1 MIFLLLLHQFY
12 RKMRKQSLSNGIDW
26 LSVFIYIALVAMGWM
41 NIYSSSLSSS
51 NVDASLLDIS
61 QIYGK
66 QLMFIILTIPII
78 FIVLFTDARF
88 YEKFSGVIFVVS
100 LLSLVGL
107 FAFGK
112 TIAGQRCW
120 YGIGGFTL
128 QPSEFAKAAT
138 SLALAKY
145 LGDVQVNLYH
155 VNHQI
160 KALAIMFLPVLLILP
175 QPDPGSALIYSI
187 FIMVLYREGLPGWY
201 LVVAGLAIFFFVL
214 ALEIPVVY
222 IVIAVFIGLGIV
234 YYFSKKNSR
243 NLVFSLIILGL
254 ISGYTYSVN
263 YVFNNVFKQHHRD
276 RFNILLGKSVDL
288 KGIGYNT
295 HQSEIAVGSGGWLG
309 KGYLSGTQTKG
320 GFVPEQHTDYIFT
333 TVGEEWG
340 FIGCIVVLGL
350 FIGLILRILYLA
362 ERQKTKFSRVYGYCV
377 AGILFI
383 HTFVNVA
390 MVLGVFPTIGV
401 PLPFF
406 SYGGSGLW
414 GFTILLFIF
423 LKMDA
428 NKVNEW

>member
-1 MIFLLLLHQFY
+1 M
-12 RKMRKQSLSNGIDW
+12 KNQSVKNNIDW
-26 LSVFIYIALVAMGWM
+26 ISVFIYISLVILGWL
-41 NIYSSSLSSS
+41 NIYSSSLLSTEGTY
-51 NVDASLLDIS
+51 
-61 QIYGK
+61 QK
-66 QLMFIILTIPII
+66 QLIFIGCTIPLI
-78 FIVLFTDARF
+78 FVVLFVDGKF
-88 YEKFSGVIFVVS
+88 YEKYASIIFGVS
-100 LLSLVGL
+100 LLSLAGL
-107 FAFGK
+107 FLFGK

-120 YGIGGFTL
+120 YAIGSFTL

-145 LGDVQVNLYH
+145 LSDSQINLKDVNR
-155 VNHQI
+155 QI
-160 KALAIMFLPVLLILP
+160 QALAIVFLPVILILP

-187 FIMVLYREGLPGWY
+187 FIIVLYREGLPSWY
-201 LVVAGLAIFFFVL
+201 VLTGFITILLFVL
-214 ALEIPVVY
+214 TLVLEPWVVILLAALVLAVIHFKGRVVDRNLLMSG
-222 IVIAVFIGLGIV
+222 ILLVIASAF
-234 YYFSKKNSR
+234 
-243 NLVFSLIILGL
+243 VFS
-254 ISGYTYSVN
+254 VD
-263 YVFNNVFKQHHRD
+263 YVFDHVFKQHHRD
-276 RFNILLGKSVDL
+276 RFNILLGKTVDM

-295 HQSEIAVGSGGWLG
+295 NQSEIAIGSGGWIG
-309 KGYLSGTQTKG
+309 KGFLQGTQTKG

-340 FIGCIVVLGL
+340 FVGSFVVIALFVGL
-350 FIGLILRILYLA
+350 FLRVIYLA

-383 HTFVNVA
+383 HFFVNIA
-390 MVLGVFPTIGV
+390 MVIGIFPTIGV

>member
-1 MIFLLLLHQFY
+1 
-12 RKMRKQSLSNGIDW
+12 MRNQSVKNNIDW
-26 LSVFIYIALVAMGWM
+26 ISVFIYMALVTLGWL
-41 NIYSSSLSSS
+41 NIYSSSLLST
-51 NVDASLLDIS
+51 DGT
-61 QIYGK
+61 YEK
-66 QLMFIILTIPII
+66 QLIFIACTIPLI
-78 FIVLFTDARF
+78 FVVLFVDGKF
-88 YEKFSGVIFVVS
+88 YEKYASIIFGVS
-100 LLSLVGL
+100 LLSLAGL
-107 FAFGK
+107 FLFGK

-120 YGIGGFTL
+120 YAIGSFTI

-145 LGDVQVNLYH
+145 LSDSQINLKET
-155 VNHQI
+155 NRQI
-160 KALAIMFLPVLLILP
+160 QALAIVFLPVLLILP

-187 FIMVLYREGLPGWY
+187 FIIVLFREGLPSWY
-201 LVVAGLAIFFFVL
+201 VWTGFITILLFVL
-214 ALEIPVVY
+214 TLVLEPYVVILIALGV
-222 IVIAVFIGLGIV
+222 
-234 YYFSKKNSR
+234 
-243 NLVFSLIILGL
+243 LIIIHFKGRAVDRNVLLSTILLAL
-254 ISGYTYSVN
+254 ISGFVLSVD
-263 YVFNNVFKQHHRD
+263 YVFDNVFKQHHRD
-276 RFNILLGKSVDL
+276 RFNILLGKTVDM

-295 HQSEIAVGSGGWLG
+295 NQSEIAIGSGGWIG
-309 KGYLSGTQTKG
+309 KGFLEGTQTKG

-340 FIGCIVVLGL
+340 FTGSLVVIALFVGL
-350 FIGLILRILYLA
+350 LLRVIYLA

-383 HTFVNVA
+383 HFFVNIA
-390 MVLGVFPTIGV
+390 MVVGVFPTIGV

>member
-1 MIFLLLLHQFY
+1 MKNQSIKNNLDWICVIIYSLLV
-12 RKMRKQSLSNGIDW
+12 I
-26 LSVFIYIALVAMGWM
+26 MGWL
-41 NIYSSSLSSS
+41 NIYSSSLSSME
-51 NVDASLLDIS
+51 DTFE
-61 QIYGK
+61 K
-66 QLMFIILTIPII
+66 QLIFILLTIPLI
-78 FIVLFTDARF
+78 FVILSVDGKF
-88 YEKFSGVIFVVS
+88 YEKYASIIYGIS
-100 LLSLVGL
+100 LLSLAGL

-120 YGIGGFTL
+120 YAFGSFTL

-138 SLALAKY
+138 ALALAKY
-145 LGDVQVNLYH
+145 LSDTQINLKDVNR
-155 VNHQI
+155 QI
-160 KALAIMFLPVLLILP
+160 QALAIVFLPVMLILP

-187 FIMVLYREGLPGWY
+187 FIVVLYREGLPAWY
-201 LVVAGLAIFFFVL
+201 IWTGFLAILLFVL
-214 ALEIPVVY
+214 TLVLQPQYVILLALLV
-222 IVIAVFIGLGIV
+222 IVLVHFKSRLGDRNIV
-234 YYFSKKNSR
+234 LSS
-243 NLVFSLIILGL
+243 ILFVL
-254 ISGYTYSVN
+254 ISGFVLSVN
-263 YVFNNVFKQHHRD
+263 YVFENVFKQHHRD
-276 RFNILLGKSVDL
+276 RFNILLGKAVDM

-295 HQSEIAVGSGGWLG
+295 NQSEIAIGSGGWFG
-309 KGYLSGTQTKG
+309 KGFLEGTQTKG

-340 FIGCIVVLGL
+340 FLGSLFVIALFVGL
-350 FIGLILRILYLA
+350 FLRIIYLS

-383 HTFVNVA
+383 HFFVNIA

-423 LKMDA
+423 IKMDA

>member
-1 MIFLLLLHQFY
+1 
-12 RKMRKQSLSNGIDW
+12 MRNQSVKKNIDW
-26 LSVFIYIALVAMGWM
+26 ISVIIYAILVILGWL
-41 NIYSSSLSSS
+41 NIYSSSLSSTE
-51 NVDASLLDIS
+51 
-61 QIYGK
+61 GTFEK
-66 QLMFIILTIPII
+66 QLIFIACTIPLI
-78 FIVLFTDARF
+78 FIVLFVDGKF
-88 YEKFSGVIFVVS
+88 YEKYASIIFIVS
-100 LLSLVGL
+100 LLSLAGL
-107 FAFGK
+107 FLFGK

-120 YGIGGFTL
+120 YAIGSFTL

-145 LGDVQVNLYH
+145 LSDTQINLKDMNRQVQ
-155 VNHQI
+155 
-160 KALAIMFLPVLLILP
+160 ALAIVFLPVLLILP

-187 FIMVLYREGLPGWY
+187 FIIVLYREGLPAWY
-201 LVVAGLAIFFFVL
+201 VWTGFIAMLLFVLTLILESYVVILIAFIVLAIIHFKGRAVDRNIILSGIILAIISIFVL
-214 ALEIPVVY
+214 
-222 IVIAVFIGLGIV
+222 
-234 YYFSKKNSR
+234 
-243 NLVFSLIILGL
+243 
-254 ISGYTYSVN
+254 SVN
-263 YVFNNVFKQHHRD
+263 YVFENVFKQHHRD

-295 HQSEIAVGSGGWLG
+295 NQSEIAIGSGGWLG
-309 KGYLSGTQTKG
+309 KGFLEGTQTKG

-340 FIGCIVVLGL
+340 FVGSLVVILL
-350 FIGLILRILYLA
+350 FASLLLRVIYLA

-383 HTFVNVA
+383 HFFVNIA
-390 MVLGVFPTIGV
+390 MVVGIFPTIGV

>member
-1 MIFLLLLHQFY
+1 M
-12 RKMRKQSLSNGIDW
+12 KNQSVSSNLDW
-26 LSVFIYIALVAMGWM
+26 ISVIIYIILVIMGWL
-41 NIYSSSLSSS
+41 NIYSSSLSTSAE
-51 NVDASLLDIS
+51 DASLFDFS

-66 QLMFIILTIPII
+66 QMLFIIFTIPLI
-78 FIVLFTDARF
+78 FIVLSVEGKF
-88 YEKFSGVIFVVS
+88 YEKYSSIIFGVALV
-100 LLSLVGL
+100 LLAGL
-107 FAFGK
+107 FIFGK

-120 YGIGGFTL
+120 YSFGGFTL

-138 SLALAKY
+138 ALALAKY
-145 LGDVQVNLYH
+145 LSDVQINLKETRRQ
-155 VNHQI
+155 VQ
-160 KALAIMFLPVLLILP
+160 ALLIIFLPVMLILP

-187 FIMVLYREGLPGWY
+187 FIIVLYREGLPSWY
-201 LVVAGLAIFFFVL
+201 VWTGFLAILLFVL
-214 ALEIPVVY
+214 ALIFEPWAVALMALIT
-222 IVIAVFIGLGIV
+222 IVIVYFRSRISNRNIV
-234 YYFSKKNSR
+234 ASAILFVLVSGF
-243 NLVFSLIILGL
+243 VFS
-254 ISGYTYSVN
+254 VD
-263 YVFNNVFKQHHRD
+263 YVFDHVFKQHHRD
-276 RFNILLGKSVDL
+276 RFNILLGKEVDM

-295 HQSEIAVGSGGWLG
+295 NQSEIAIGSGGFFG
-309 KGYLSGTQTKG
+309 KGFLEGTQTKG

-340 FIGCIVVLGL
+340 FFGSLIVISL
-350 FIGLILRILYLA
+350 FIGLIFRVLYLS

-383 HTFVNVA
+383 HFFVNIA
-390 MVLGVFPTIGV
+390 MVLGIFPTIGV

>member
-1 MIFLLLLHQFY
+1 M
-12 RKMRKQSLSNGIDW
+12 KNQSVKNNIDW
-26 LSVFIYIALVAMGWM
+26 ISVFIYISLVILGWL
-41 NIYSSSLSSS
+41 NIYSSSLLSTEGTY
-51 NVDASLLDIS
+51 
-61 QIYGK
+61 QK
-66 QLMFIILTIPII
+66 QLIFIGCTIPLI
-78 FIVLFTDARF
+78 FVVLFVDGKF
-88 YEKFSGVIFVVS
+88 YEKYATIIFGVA
-100 LLSLVGL
+100 LLSLAGL
-107 FAFGK
+107 FLFGK

-120 YGIGGFTL
+120 YAIGGFTL

-145 LGDVQVNLYH
+145 LSDTQINLKET
-155 VNHQI
+155 NRQI
-160 KALAIMFLPVLLILP
+160 QALAIVFLPVLLILP

-187 FIMVLYREGLPGWY
+187 FIIVLYREGLPSWY
-201 LVVAGLAIFFFVL
+201 VWTGFITILLFVLTLVLEPYAVILIAFGVLAIIHFKGRVVDRNIILSGILLAVISAFVL
-214 ALEIPVVY
+214 
-222 IVIAVFIGLGIV
+222 
-234 YYFSKKNSR
+234 
-243 NLVFSLIILGL
+243 
-254 ISGYTYSVN
+254 SVD
-263 YVFNNVFKQHHRD
+263 YVFDHIFKQHHRD
-276 RFNILLGKSVDL
+276 RFNILLGKTVDM

-295 HQSEIAVGSGGWLG
+295 NQSEIAIGSGGWIG
-309 KGYLSGTQTKG
+309 KGFLEGTQTKG

-340 FIGCIVVLGL
+340 FVGSLVVISLFVGL
-350 FIGLILRILYLA
+350 FLRVIYLA

-383 HTFVNVA
+383 HFFVNIA
-390 MVLGVFPTIGV
+390 MVIGIFPTIGV

>member
-1 MIFLLLLHQFY
+1 M
-12 RKMRKQSLSNGIDW
+12 KNQSIKKNLDW
-26 LSVFIYIALVAMGWM
+26 TCIIIYISLVAMGWI
-41 NIYSSSLSSS
+41 NIYSSSLSAT
-51 NVDASLLDIS
+51 DDTA
-61 QIYGK
+61 QK
-66 QLMFIILTIPII
+66 QLIFILLTIPLIFIILA
-78 FIVLFTDARF
+78 VDGKF
-88 YEKFSGVIFVVS
+88 YEKYASIIFGGA
-100 LLSLVGL
+100 LLLLAGL
-107 FAFGK
+107 FLFGK

-120 YGIGGFTL
+120 YAIGSFTL

-138 SLALAKY
+138 ALALAKF
-145 LGDVQVNLYH
+145 LSDSQINLKET
-155 VNHQI
+155 NRQI
-160 KALAIMFLPVLLILP
+160 QALAIVFLPVMLILP

-187 FIMVLYREGLPGWY
+187 FIIVLYREGLPSWY
-201 LVVAGLAIFFFVL
+201 VWTGFIAILLFVL
-214 ALEIPVVY
+214 TLVIQPGY
-222 IVIAVFIGLGIV
+222 IILASLLVI
-234 YYFSKKNSR
+234 
-243 NLVFSLIILGL
+243 LIIYYRSRLGDRNPIASLVIFGL
-254 ISGYTYSVN
+254 ISGFVLSVN

-276 RFNILLGKSVDL
+276 RFNILLGKTVDL

-295 HQSEIAVGSGGWLG
+295 NQSEIAIGSGGWIG
-309 KGYLSGTQTKG
+309 KGFLEGTQTKG

-340 FIGCIVVLGL
+340 FLGSVTVIIL
-350 FIGLILRILYLA
+350 FVTLFLRVIYLA

-383 HTFVNVA
+383 HFFVNIA
-390 MVLGVFPTIGV
+390 MVIGIFPTIGV